1 MRQSKAFDIVFMKV
15 PNALLSF
22 PSHILSIMNKQGST
36 IKPLQ
41 KSILK
46 SDKTSS
52 KNVKTSFQLF

>member
-1 MRQSKAFDIVFMKV
+1 MRQSKAFDRVFMKV

-52 KNVKTSFQLF
+52 KNVKT